1 MDTDRREFFRV
12 ADTAYVTATAFDP
25 DRPAIADYFPE
36 LHQVAVLKEFENV
49 DAQFGEFLERVKDPA
64 TRKLMDLFNTKLTL
78 MTRYLHIQ
86 TTQAEHL
93 QAQPIDISEGGCRCW
108 LQGSHLVGEDLA
120 LALIFSPSYLS
131 LFCHAQVAE
140 AVTEGSG
147 TRVHL
152 EFQTLNET
160 QRQSLTRH
168 LFKVQAQSRGT

>member
-12 ADTAYVTATAFDP
+12 ADTAYVTAAGYDP
-25 DRPAIADYFPE
+25 ARPAIADYFPE

-49 DAQFGEFLERVKDPA
+49 DAQFSEFLERIKDPA

-93 QAQPIDISEGGCRCW
+93 QAQPIDISEGGCQCW
-108 LQGSHLVGEDLA
+108 LEGNHEVGEDLA

-131 LFCHAQVAE
+131 LFCHARIAE
-140 AVTEGSG
+140 ARTEGSG
-147 TRVHL
+147 TRVNV
-152 EFQTLNET
+152 EFQSLNET

-168 LFKVQAQSRGT
+168 LFKVQAQNRSQ

>member
-12 ADTAYVTATAFDP
+12 ADIAYVTAAGYNP
-25 DRPAIADYFPE
+25 ARPAIADYFPE

-49 DAQFGEFLERVKDPA
+49 DVQFGEFLERIKDPA
-64 TRKLMDLFNTKLTL
+64 TRKLMDLFNSKLTL

-93 QAQPIDISEGGCRCW
+93 QAQPIDISEGGCQCW
-108 LQGSHLVGEDLA
+108 LEGNHKVGEDIA

-131 LFCHAQVAE
+131 LFCHARVAE
-140 AVTEGSG
+140 AREEGSG
-147 TRVHL
+147 TRVNV
-152 EFQTLNET
+152 EFQSLNET

-168 LFKVQAQSRGT
+168 LFKVQAQNRSQ

>member
-12 ADTAYVTATAFDP
+12 ADTAYVTATGFNP
-25 DRPAIADYFPE
+25 ERPAIADYFPE

-49 DAQFGEFLERVKDPA
+49 DAQFSEFLERIKDPA

-93 QAQPIDISEGGCRCW
+93 QAQPIDISEGGCQC
-108 LQGSHLVGEDLA
+108 LLEGTHEVGEDLA

-131 LFCHAQVAE
+131 LFCHARVAE
-140 AVTEGSG
+140 ARAEGSG
-147 TRVHL
+147 TRVNV
-152 EFQTLNET
+152 EFQSLNET

-168 LFKVQAQSRGT
+168 LFKVQAQSRS

>member
-12 ADTAYVTATAFDP
+12 ADTAYVTAAGYDP
-25 DRPAIADYFPE
+25 ARPAIADYFPE

-49 DAQFGEFLERVKDPA
+49 DAQFGEFLERIKDPA
-64 TRKLMDLFNTKLTL
+64 THKLMDLFNTKLRL

-93 QAQPIDISEGGCRCW
+93 QAQPIDISEGGCQCW
-108 LQGSHLVGEDLA
+108 LEGKHEVGEDLA

-131 LFCHAQVAE
+131 LFCHARIAE
-140 AVTEGSG
+140 ARAEGSG
-147 TRVHL
+147 TRVNV
-152 EFQTLNET
+152 EFQSLNET

-168 LFKVQAQSRGT
+168 LFKVQAQNRS